1 MKRSEELEERKR
13 LSMKKSRRR
22 NGERVGHEKKGNDNR
37 NGTNVNGINRLF
49 IYVYLNE
56 ILHI

>member
-22 NGERVGHEKKGNDNR
+22 NGERVDMRKKEMIIGM
-37 NGTNVNGINRLF
+37 
-49 IYVYLNE
+49 E
-56 ILHI
+56 QM